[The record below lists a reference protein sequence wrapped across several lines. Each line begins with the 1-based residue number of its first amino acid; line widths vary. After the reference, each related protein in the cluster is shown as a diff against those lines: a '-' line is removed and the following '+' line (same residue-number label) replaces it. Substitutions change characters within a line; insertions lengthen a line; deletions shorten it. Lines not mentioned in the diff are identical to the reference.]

1 MPIDPK
7 KPDFLGALA
16 LLALLGPPPMVLG
29 GCSHETALRN
39 AVKAIDA
46 RLDGEINVMPA
57 SDFLRALRD
66 EMQAVLDADLFAELL
81 CGPLS
86 RRQPPADTFTSP
98 GPEPSPVDA
107 HRNGTAE
114 TRELH
119 ADQTQEMRH
128 RAFCERRKGQP
139 GIGGMAMGGPDDAE
153 AQVKGVAMDIYD
165 RLQQV
170 FDREAS
176 QLSERLPSGFF
187 LHITVGKP

>member
-1 MPIDPK
+1 MPSDK
-7 KPDFLGALA
+7 KSELLGL
-16 LLALLGPPPMVLG
+16 LTMLALLGPPPKDMG
-29 GCSHETALRN
+29 GCSHSTALRN

-46 RLDGEINVMPA
+46 RLDGHGAVQPA
-57 SDFLRALRD
+57 ESFLRGIRD
-66 EMQAVLDADLFAELL
+66 EMQAALDADPFAELL
-81 CGPLS
+81 RGPLS
-86 RRQPPADTFTSP
+86 RRPPPADTFTSP

-114 TRELH
+114 TREEH
-119 ADQTQEMRH
+119 ADLTREMQR
-128 RAFCERRKGQP
+128 RAANERADGQP
-139 GIGGMAMGGPDDAE
+139 GIGGMVMGGPSDAE